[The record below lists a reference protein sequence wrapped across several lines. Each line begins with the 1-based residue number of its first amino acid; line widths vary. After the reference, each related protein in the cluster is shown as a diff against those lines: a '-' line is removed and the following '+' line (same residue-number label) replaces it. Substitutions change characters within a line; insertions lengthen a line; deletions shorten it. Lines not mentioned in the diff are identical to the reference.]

1 MAVVGLNNLCTPA
14 ILYLSLSMVAI
25 VVMWIQN
32 MGNESIYCLG
42 SYNCNVSSTTLI
54 FIIKILFV
62 LFWTWVLNIMC
73 KAGFSYVSWFF
84 VLFPFIL
91 FFIILASIF
100 FVEFEN
106 PFSQENISRL
116 QNVNIPFFSQFY
128 QWLRY

>member
-14 ILYLSLSMVAI
+14 ILYLALSMVAI